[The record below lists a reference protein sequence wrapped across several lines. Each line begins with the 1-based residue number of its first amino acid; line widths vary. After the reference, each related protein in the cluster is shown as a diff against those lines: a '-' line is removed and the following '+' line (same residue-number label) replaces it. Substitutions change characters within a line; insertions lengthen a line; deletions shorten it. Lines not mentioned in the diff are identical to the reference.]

1 MLSSLSYFVFSGFRF
16 FFYSIGS
23 EDSSSV
29 RKQSL
34 FLLQQSLNRIEVW
47 LANLKLTFLCRLTGK

>member
-1 MLSSLSYFVFSGFRF
+1 MKMENNHMLSSLSYFVFSGFRF

-34 FLLQQSLNRIEVW
+34 FFTSATSESNRSLIS
-47 LANLKLTFLCRLTGK
+47 

>member
-1 MLSSLSYFVFSGFRF
+1 MKMENNHMLSSLSYFVFSGFGF

-34 FLLQQSLNRIEVW
+34 FLLQQSLNRIEV
-47 LANLKLTFLCRLTGK
+47 